1 MLLVL
6 DTGNTNIVLGVYDGD
21 ELKHHWR
28 METYRQK
35 TEDEYA
41 MQVKSLFGHVG
52 LEFSDIQGI
61 IISSVVPP
69 VMHPLEQMC
78 KKYFN
83 QEPIIVGPGVK
94 TGLNIKYENPRE
106 VGADRIV
113 NAVAAIHE
121 YGSPLII
128 VDFGTATTYCYVN
141 ERGEYM
147 GGAIAPGVNIS
158 MEALFDRAS
167 KLPRIELVRPEHVVG
182 KNTVSAMQA
191 GILYGYVGQ
200 VEGLVNRMKEASKQP
215 PTVIATG
222 GLAPL
227 IGKETDTI
235 DVIDE
240 FLTLKGLKLIYERNL

>member
-227 IGKETDTI
+227 IGRETDTI
-235 DVIDE
+235 DIIDE

>member
-128 VDFGTATTYCYVN
+128 VDFGTATTYCYVD

-167 KLPRIELVRPEHVVG
+167 KLPRIELIRPEHVVG

-222 GLAPL
+222 GLASL

-235 DVIDE
+235 DIIDE